1 MAVGSN
7 WIFTLNIPIELY
19 CSVNSQIS
27 LLDFLKKI
35 LKHIALK
42 FVKISKFTTI
52 NYNLKSTTPKMRL
65 RYEKF
70 SARQFKRN
78 Y

>member
-1 MAVGSN
+1 MALGFN

-19 CSVNSQIS
+19 CSVNCQIS
-27 LLDFLKKI
+27 MLDFLKKI

-42 FVKISKFTTI
+42 LVKISKFTTI
-52 NYNLKSTTPKMRL
+52 NNNLKSTTPKISL
-65 RYEKF
+65 RYKKF
-70 SARQFKRN
+70 SLRQFKLN